1 MKKAFYLLTLL
12 LFLVSCHTTKTT
24 PQNIVVSAHTTKEIV
39 RDTVYL
45 VKADT
50 SSYTASLKVDSNGR
64 IKIDNI
70 LNTDSGKYVKVP
82 KVKIKNNK
90 LQVDCY
96 AEAQA
101 LYKQWIEQ
109 HQFDTKIETKIRTIK
124 VDKPYPWYVIIQ
136 LWIARIILLIAI
148 ISLIGYYVKPLKF
161 IRRG

>member
-1 MKKAFYLLTLL
+1 MKKSIYSLIML
-12 LFLVSCHTTKTT
+12 LFLVSCHTTKTK

-39 RDTVYL
+39 RDTIYL
-45 VKADT
+45 IKADT
-50 SSYTASLKVDSNGR
+50 SSYTASLKVDTNGM

-70 LNTDSGKYVKVP
+70 MNTDSGKYVKVP

-90 LQVDCY
+90 LEVDCY

-109 HQFDTKIETKIRTIK
+109 HQFDTKVETKIRTIK
-124 VDKPYPWYVIIQ
+124 IEKPYPWYDTVF
-136 LWIARIILLIAI
+136 LWISRIFLLIAI
-148 ISLIGYYVKPLKF
+148 IGLVGYYVKPLKF